1 LSHPIRRGFCGGG
14 DAELPLQERRRVDRC
29 GRVTLYGK
37 SYPWDQEGLKK
48 QKFSRRTLMSVWNQ
62 QDIWW
67 WVSRFV
73 MKMSVAEGEDQGFFR
88 NELYVSVF

>member
-1 LSHPIRRGFCGGG
+1 
-14 DAELPLQERRRVDRC
+14 
-29 GRVTLYGK
+29 
-37 SYPWDQEGLKK
+37 
-48 QKFSRRTLMSVWNQ
+48 MSVWNQ

-73 MKMSVAEGEDQGFFR
+73 LKMSVAEGEDQGFFR